1 MYSQTVLQ
9 EWSHRIWNPQ
19 AKTNPNVRTTVDFE
33 NGNTVVTA
41 LIGGQRH
48 NATFP
53 GKQIVTTTR
62 YILKTEKGTELGN
75 FEISIGN
82 QTYIYKTSDGQT
94 IVTDGQGK
102 PVVNGDPFNI
112 STNNTVGTTNYTIDK
127 SV

>member
-1 MYSQTVLQ
+1 M
-9 EWSHRIWNPQ
+9 
-19 AKTNPNVRTTVDFE
+19 TTVDFE

-41 LIGGQRH
+41 YIAGQRH